1 MVLVVG
7 VALMVVRMGEA
18 MRIRMRVGALFGAAG
33 VCMVV
38 HEEGVACA
46 GGYVNRRV
54 IALRGRY
61 GVWSI
66 NTHGHG
72 RRASGEEENM
82 GYVRLRQLV
91 IAAASLEVA
100 DTLADV
106 LGLGEAYLD
115 PGVAEFGL
123 VNRVYAIGD
132 QFLEVV
138 VPTALTAP
146 AGRFLAR
153 GGDGGYMAIFQTDD
167 LAAARAR
174 ADALKIRRVW
184 NIDLPDISA
193 SHLHPADVGAAIV
206 SIDEARPAASWRW
219 GGPDWEKHAARGK
232 LTGAVIHTADPE
244 GMAARWGEALG
255 IPPKGG
261 VIQLAD
267 AKLEFRP
274 GTEERIVKFRVSVPD
289 VGAAS
294 VRAARRGLDVVN
306 DEVRIGG
313 VGIVLGG

>member
-1 MVLVVG
+1 
-7 VALMVVRMGEA
+7 MG
-18 MRIRMRVGALFGAAG
+18 I
-33 VCMVV
+33 
-38 HEEGVACA
+38 
-46 GGYVNRRV
+46 
-54 IALRGRY
+54 
-61 GVWSI
+61 
-66 NTHGHG
+66 
-72 RRASGEEENM
+72 
-82 GYVRLRQLV
+82 VRLRQLV
-91 IAAASLEVA
+91 IAAESLGVA
-100 DTLADV
+100 DALADV
-106 LGLGEAYLD
+106 LGLADGFLD

-153 GGDGGYMAIFQTDD
+153 GGEGGYMAIFQTDD

-174 ADALKIRRVW
+174 ADAMKIRRVW

-219 GGPDWEKHAARGK
+219 GGPGWAQRAAPGK
-232 LTGAVIHTADPE
+232 LTGAVITSVEPE
-244 GMAARWGEALG
+244 RLAARWTEVLGAEAE
-255 IPPKGG
+255 GG
-261 VIQLAD
+261 VVKLDD
-267 AKLEFRP
+267 ATLEFRQ
-274 GTEERIVKFRVSVPD
+274 GAEDRLVKFLVSVPD
-289 VGAAS
+289 VSAAA

-313 VGIVLGG
+313 VGIVLGE

>member
-1 MVLVVG
+1 
-7 VALMVVRMGEA
+7 
-18 MRIRMRVGALFGAAG
+18 
-33 VCMVV
+33 
-38 HEEGVACA
+38 
-46 GGYVNRRV
+46 
-54 IALRGRY
+54 
-61 GVWSI
+61 
-66 NTHGHG
+66 
-72 RRASGEEENM
+72 M

-91 IAAASLEVA
+91 IAAGSLDVA

-106 LGLGEAYLD
+106 LGLGEAFLD

-123 VNRVYAIGD
+123 VNRVYAIGE

-153 GGDGGYMAIFQTDD
+153 GGDGGYMVIFQTDD

-219 GGPDWEKHAARGK
+219 GGPDWERRAAPGK
-232 LTGAVIHTADPE
+232 LTGAVITSAAPAR
-244 GMAARWGEALG
+244 MAARWGEALG
-255 IPPKGG
+255 IPAKGA

-267 AKLEFRP
+267 ATLDFRP
-274 GTEERIVKFRVSVPD
+274 GAEERMVKFQVSLPD
-289 VGAAS
+289 VGAAC

-313 VGIVLGG
+313 VGIVLRG

>member
-1 MVLVVG
+1 
-7 VALMVVRMGEA
+7 MG
-18 MRIRMRVGALFGAAG
+18 
-33 VCMVV
+33 
-38 HEEGVACA
+38 H
-46 GGYVNRRV
+46 
-54 IALRGRY
+54 
-61 GVWSI
+61 
-66 NTHGHG
+66 
-72 RRASGEEENM
+72 
-82 GYVRLRQLV
+82 VRLRQLV

-100 DTLADV
+100 ETLAAV
-106 LGLGEAYLD
+106 LGLGEGYPD
-115 PGVAEFGL
+115 PGVGEFGL

-193 SHLHPADVGAAIV
+193 SHLHPADMGAAIV
-206 SIDEARPAASWRW
+206 SIDEARPASSWRW
-219 GGPDWEKHAARGK
+219 GGPDWRKNAVPGR

-244 GMAARWGEALG
+244 LMAARWAEALG
-255 IPPKGG
+255 VKAKGR
-261 VIQLAD
+261 VVELAD
-267 AKLEFRP
+267 ATLEFRQ
-274 GTEERIVKFRVSVPD
+274 GTEERIVKFRVNVPD
-289 VGAAS
+289 TGAAA

-313 VGIVLGG
+313 VGIVLAR

>member
-1 MVLVVG
+1 
-7 VALMVVRMGEA
+7 
-18 MRIRMRVGALFGAAG
+18 
-33 VCMVV
+33 
-38 HEEGVACA
+38 
-46 GGYVNRRV
+46 
-54 IALRGRY
+54 
-61 GVWSI
+61 
-66 NTHGHG
+66 
-72 RRASGEEENM
+72 M

-100 DTLADV
+100 DTLANV
-106 LGLGEAYLD
+106 LGLGEAFLD

-174 ADALKIRRVW
+174 ADAMKIRRVW

-206 SIDEARPAASWRW
+206 SIDEARPAGSWRW

-255 IPPKGG
+255 IAPKGG

-267 AKLEFRP
+267 ATLEFRQ

>member
-1 MVLVVG
+1 
-7 VALMVVRMGEA
+7 MG
-18 MRIRMRVGALFGAAG
+18 
-33 VCMVV
+33 
-38 HEEGVACA
+38 
-46 GGYVNRRV
+46 N
-54 IALRGRY
+54 
-61 GVWSI
+61 
-66 NTHGHG
+66 
-72 RRASGEEENM
+72 
-82 GYVRLRQLV
+82 VRLRQLV
-91 IAAASLEVA
+91 IASASLDVA
-100 DTLADV
+100 DTLAEV
-106 LGLGEAYLD
+106 LGLGEAFPD

-206 SIDEARPAASWRW
+206 SIDEARPAGSWRW
-219 GGPDWEKHAARGK
+219 GGPGWGARSVPGR
-232 LTGAVIHTADPE
+232 LTGAVIHTGEPE
-244 GMAARWGEALG
+244 RMAARWSEALG
-255 IPPKGG
+255 VTAKDG
-261 VIQLAD
+261 VVELAD
-267 AKLEFRP
+267 ATLEFRP
-274 GTEERIVKFRVSVPD
+274 GTEERMVQFLVNVPD
-289 VGAAS
+289 AGAALA
-294 VRAARRGLDVVN
+294 RAKGLGL
-306 DEVRIGG
+306 EVAGGEVKIGG